1 MSSEQEPSAY
11 EASLDPRRCGAVQEL
26 TALVAQAYPEASFT
40 ISSGQD
46 DPETTHIIATVD
58 VDDPDEVVDLV
69 IDRMLAIQID
79 EGLSVHLIP
88 IRTPERTASYRRPAS
103 ATGRSA
109 ALLPSRPL

>member
-11 EASLDPRRCGAVQEL
+11 EASLDPRGRGAVHEL
-26 TALVAQAYPEASFT
+26 TALVVQAYPEASFA
-40 ISSGQD
+40 ISPGAD
-46 DPETTHIIATVD
+46 DPEATHIIATVD